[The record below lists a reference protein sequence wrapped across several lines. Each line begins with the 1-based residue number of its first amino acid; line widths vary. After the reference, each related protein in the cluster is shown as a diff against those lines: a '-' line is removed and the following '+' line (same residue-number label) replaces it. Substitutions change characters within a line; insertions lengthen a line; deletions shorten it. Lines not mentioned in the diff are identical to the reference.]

1 MPGQSGN
8 RPAQKFAVP
17 PNQATCS
24 QAATAVRA
32 ISTRKS
38 SFPYSSLN
46 CCDLSLMGGLLPLPG
61 MGMMRILIADDSTVV
76 RDRLVTLL
84 TDVNGIEVVG
94 QAKDATEARNLTEE
108 LRPDVAIL
116 DIRMPKGSGADVL
129 LDIKKLNP
137 VPKVIILTNYPHPEN
152 KKKCI
157 DRGADYFF
165 DKSTEF
171 KKVLSVLRGMIRD
184 PATS

>member
-1 MPGQSGN
+1 
-8 RPAQKFAVP
+8 
-17 PNQATCS
+17 
-24 QAATAVRA
+24 
-32 ISTRKS
+32 
-38 SFPYSSLN
+38 
-46 CCDLSLMGGLLPLPG
+46 
-61 MGMMRILIADDSTVV
+61 MMKILIADDSLVV

-84 TDVNGIEVVG
+84 TEALHGVEVVG
-94 QAKDATEARNLTEE
+94 QAKDATEARSLAEE

-171 KKVLSVLRGMIRD
+171 KKVVSVLRGMLRG
-184 PATS
+184 PAKS

>member
-1 MPGQSGN
+1 M
-8 RPAQKFAVP
+8 K
-17 PNQATCS
+17 
-24 QAATAVRA
+24 
-32 ISTRKS
+32 
-38 SFPYSSLN
+38 
-46 CCDLSLMGGLLPLPG
+46 
-61 MGMMRILIADDSTVV
+61 ILIADDSLVV

-84 TDVNGIEVVG
+84 TEALQGIEVVG
-94 QAKDATEARNLTEE
+94 QAKDATEARNLAEE

-171 KKVLSVLRGMIRD
+171 KKVVSVLKGMLRG
-184 PATS
+184 PAKS

>member
-1 MPGQSGN
+1 
-8 RPAQKFAVP
+8 
-17 PNQATCS
+17 
-24 QAATAVRA
+24 
-32 ISTRKS
+32 
-38 SFPYSSLN
+38 
-46 CCDLSLMGGLLPLPG
+46 
-61 MGMMRILIADDSTVV
+61 MMKILIADDSLVV

-84 TDVNGIEVVG
+84 TEALQGIEVVG
-94 QAKDATEARNLTEE
+94 QAKDATEARSLAEE

-171 KKVLSVLRGMIRD
+171 KKVVSVLKGMLRG
-184 PATS
+184 PAKS

>member
-1 MPGQSGN
+1 
-8 RPAQKFAVP
+8 
-17 PNQATCS
+17 
-24 QAATAVRA
+24 
-32 ISTRKS
+32 
-38 SFPYSSLN
+38 
-46 CCDLSLMGGLLPLPG
+46 
-61 MGMMRILIADDSTVV
+61 MMKILIADDSLVV

-84 TDVNGIEVVG
+84 TEALQGIEVVG
-94 QAKDATEARNLTEE
+94 QAKDATEARSLAEE

-171 KKVLSVLRGMIRD
+171 KKVVSVLRGMLRG
-184 PATS
+184 PAKT

>member
-1 MPGQSGN
+1 
-8 RPAQKFAVP
+8 
-17 PNQATCS
+17 
-24 QAATAVRA
+24 
-32 ISTRKS
+32 
-38 SFPYSSLN
+38 
-46 CCDLSLMGGLLPLPG
+46 
-61 MGMMRILIADDSTVV
+61 MMKILIADDSLVV

-84 TDVNGIEVVG
+84 TEALQGIEVVG
-94 QAKDATEARNLTEE
+94 QAKDATEARNLAEE

-171 KKVLSVLRGMIRD
+171 KKVVSVLKGMLRG
-184 PATS
+184 PAKT

>member
-1 MPGQSGN
+1 M
-8 RPAQKFAVP
+8 K
-17 PNQATCS
+17 
-24 QAATAVRA
+24 
-32 ISTRKS
+32 
-38 SFPYSSLN
+38 
-46 CCDLSLMGGLLPLPG
+46 
-61 MGMMRILIADDSTVV
+61 ILIADDSLVV

-84 TDVNGIEVVG
+84 TEALQGIEVVG
-94 QAKDATEARNLTEE
+94 QAKDATEARNLAEE

-171 KKVLSVLRGMIRD
+171 KKVVSVLRGMLRG
-184 PATS
+184 PAKS